1 MNLTF
6 LGLCFACFGV
16 SIAEGLIMSNLFKA
30 ASRVLSPINRTTT
43 MATRKA
49 TPIPMKSCWRDSSAK
64 VVTPWMRV
72 TATSQA
78 SETGIRTFHPSFM
91 KWSYRMRSSDPRVQT
106 KKNMKA

>member
-1 MNLTF
+1 
-6 LGLCFACFGV
+6 
-16 SIAEGLIMSNLFKA
+16 
-30 ASRVLSPINRTTT
+30 

-78 SETGIRTFHPSFM
+78 SETGMRTFHPSFM
-91 KWSYRMRSSDPRVQT
+91 KEIALDLSVRNLFNAEYESGGYIYDTFINDGKRVNQLNYFAQAT
-106 KKNMKA
+106 RNFMARLTLKF